1 MNTGDPW
8 KFDGSNSETSV
19 GYKMTEEMG
28 AGETGGASIRAFKTQ
43 FFKTKNGPSES
54 GGFFI

>member
-19 GYKMTEEMG
+19 GYKMAKEMG

-43 FFKTKNGPSES
+43 FFKIRHDSL
-54 GGFFI
+54 